1 MTTQEIM
8 ERAKAAARGLCTA
21 TTEQKNIALR
31 EMASAVTAAADKILE
46 ANGADMEAA
55 RGKITDVMLDRRC
68 SATTE

>member
-31 EMASAVTAAADKILE
+31 
-46 ANGADMEAA
+46 
-55 RGKITDVMLDRRC
+55 
-68 SATTE
+68 